1 MDLLELLDRTL
12 PGLGYELVDAERSN
26 HGKLVRVFIDKP
38 EGITVDDCALVSNHL
53 SRLFEVEGVDYDRL
67 EVSSPGLD
75 RPLRR
80 LSDFKRFEGE
90 KASVRMSVALNGQRN
105 FVGVL
110 RGANEETVTME
121 IDGHLISLDMA
132 DIRKARLVPEL

>member
-1 MDLLELLDRTL
+1 MD
-12 PGLGYELVDAERSN
+12 VERSN
-26 HGKLVRVFIDKP
+26 HGKLLRVFIDKP
-38 EGITVDDCALVSNHL
+38 EGISVDDCALVSNHL
-53 SRLFEVEGVDYDRL
+53 SRLFQVEGIDYDRL

-80 LSDFKRFEGE
+80 ASDFKRFEGE
-90 KASVRMSVALNGQRN
+90 KAAVRMNVALNGQRN

-121 IDGHLISLDMA
+121 IDGNLISLDMA
-132 DIRKARLVPEL
+132 DIRKARLIPEL